1 MSQRDRPLSQRSMRQ
16 LSKGIGWMVV
26 AGAIALTGCNTQ
38 EPNPIPTESPVVQS
52 PDPTSTGLLPNPSPT
67 ETSLS
72 VSPEP
77 SLTPTPSPT
86 VEKSASVKAVET
98 NLAGLVGKA
107 GNLTIQSVDCPANL
121 AAPSQPE
128 TAATAPKTFDCQIS
142 SDAGAF
148 TVVVEPTGDPTKF
161 RWGTKGMLLLSKL
174 NDFIQKSAESK
185 DLGKVAVDCGG
196 KIRPAKAGET
206 FDCKVTDTKGVLRTV
221 KVTIRDEVGNV
232 FIAPLNRS

>member
-1 MSQRDRPLSQRSMRQ
+1 MSQRDRQLFQWTQPLNSR
-16 LSKGIGWMVV
+16 KIGWIVV
-26 AGAIALTGCNTQ
+26 ACAIALAGCNAEQ
-38 EPNPIPTESPVVQS
+38 PNPVPTESPVVQS

-67 ETSLS
+67 EASPS
-72 VSPEP
+72 VSPTP
-77 SLTPTPSPT
+77 SLTPSPT
-86 VEKSASVKAVET
+86 VEKPKSVKVVET

-107 GNLTIQSVDCPANL
+107 GNLTIQSVDCPATL

-128 TAATAPKTFDCQIS
+128 TAATVPKTFDCQIN
-142 SDAGAF
+142 SDAGVF

-185 DLGKVAVDCGG
+185 DLGKVTVDCGG

-206 FDCKVTDTKGVLRTV
+206 FDCKVTDTKGMLRTV
-221 KVTIRDEVGNV
+221 KVTVRDEAGNV
-232 FIAPLNRS
+232 FIAPL